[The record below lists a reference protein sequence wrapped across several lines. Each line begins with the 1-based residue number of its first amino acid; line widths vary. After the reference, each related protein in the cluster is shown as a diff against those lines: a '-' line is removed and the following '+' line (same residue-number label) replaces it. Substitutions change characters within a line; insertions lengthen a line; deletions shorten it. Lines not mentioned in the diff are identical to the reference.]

1 MHDVQQQ
8 QLDQEAR
15 TTWAALLGARLGA
28 LPGTALLGRQ
38 VREAYTDFT
47 LNLVPGMQTVE
58 TVAAARQLIAMAYGW
73 PPSHVVVLPHPHP
86 HPSGQAWALVRF
98 VRPEFQRVVAVR
110 RHGGLCG
117 RTVADGDTG
126 TVLGRRGR
134 RLIVVWDNAGQAVES
149 RDDYVGTLA

>member
-1 MHDVQQQ
+1 MHDVQQQQ

-47 LNLVPGMQTVE
+47 LELVPGMQTVE
-58 TVAAARQLIAMAYGW
+58 TVAAARQLIATAYGW
-73 PPSHVVVLPHPHP
+73 PLTHVVVLPHPHP
-86 HPSGQAWALVRF
+86 ARQASWALVRF
-98 VRPEFQRVVAVR
+98 VRTDSQRVVARR
-110 RHGGLCG
+110 RHGGLRG
-117 RTVADGDTG
+117 RAVQEGDSG
-126 TVLGRRGR
+126 TVLGCRGS
-134 RLIVVWDNAGQAVES
+134 RLFVAWDHAGQAVES